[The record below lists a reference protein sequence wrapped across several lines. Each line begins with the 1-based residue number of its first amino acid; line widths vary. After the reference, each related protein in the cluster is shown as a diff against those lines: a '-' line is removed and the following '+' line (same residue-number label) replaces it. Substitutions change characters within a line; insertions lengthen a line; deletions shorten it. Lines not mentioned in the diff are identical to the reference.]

1 MRKHLLAIVAASTLV
16 LGSSAFAADLEDNMD
31 ILSQNLKV
39 VQKTDNAA
47 DMKDALTKMREA
59 ALDAQKATPPKLESK
74 AADSAEMKDYRH
86 GFDVLLGQID
96 GALKLA
102 NEGKVK
108 EARGGSRSVCRDPQ
122 HVPQKVS
129 LIGCLSC
136 TSSPRMRRRIMRP
149 RIVAPYLPER
159 QSIRAVT
166 SSEPLRKR
174 ISHSVF
180 LVTSVKMIIVKEI
193 IIKTPILGFLR
204 FMDASL
210 L

>member
-1 MRKHLLAIVAASTLV
+1 
-16 LGSSAFAADLEDNMD
+16 
-31 ILSQNLKV
+31 
-39 VQKTDNAA
+39 
-47 DMKDALTKMREA
+47 
-59 ALDAQKATPPKLESK
+59 
-74 AADSAEMKDYRH
+74 
-86 GFDVLLGQID
+86 
-96 GALKLA
+96 
-102 NEGKVK
+102 
-108 EARGGSRSVCRDPQ
+108 
-122 HVPQKVS
+122 
-129 LIGCLSC
+129 
-136 TSSPRMRRRIMRP
+136 MRP

-210 L
+210 LLSGRGSELHGVTCRFDPPP

>member
-31 ILSQNLKV
+31 ILSENLKV

-108 EARGGSRSVCRDPQ
+108 EAQAAADQFV
-122 HVPQKVS
+122 VPQKVS

-136 TSSPRMRRRIMRP
+136 TSSPRMRRRMMRP

-180 LVTSVKMIIVKEI
+180 RVTSVKMIIVKEI